1 VANLYGPRIVTDG
14 LLMCLD
20 ASNTD
25 SYSGSGTA
33 WNDLTQH
40 ANSGTLV
47 NMDSSNYDSTSRG
60 KFGFN
65 FGATNEY
72 VNTGFYYDGAN
83 QELTM
88 GVWMRA
94 PAVAQRCGLFGFR
107 SAWNGSVVMSQNQLY
122 ICGDTSAGTVGTG
135 CTFDDWRRNPD
146 GTFPAWR
153 SVYALSTPV
162 CDGNWHFIMVSRS
175 AAATRLYVDANLIDE
190 NTDGSITQIT
200 SDNNFKLGIAGN
212 SAGVL
217 SSYYFNGDIATS
229 YIYSTGLT
237 TAQIQQI
244 YHSTK
249 GRFGL

>member
-1 VANLYGPRIVTDG
+1 MGLSHSPSIVTND
-14 LLMCLD
+14 LALCLD
-20 ASNTD
+20 AANPR
-25 SYSGSGTA
+25 SYSGDGTTWTDLSGNSNNAT
-33 WNDLTQH
+33 LT
-40 ANSGTLV
+40 
-47 NMDSSNYDSTSRG
+47 NMDSSNHSSSNSG
-60 KFGFN
+60 NFSFN

-72 VNTGFYYDGAN
+72 VNTGFYYGGAN

-94 PAVAQRCGLFGFR
+94 PAATQRCGLFGFR
-107 SAWNGSVVMSQNQLY
+107 SAWNSSVAMSQNQLY
-122 ICGDTSAGTVGTG
+122 ICGDNSAGTYGTG
-135 CTFDDWRRNPD
+135 CTFDDWRREPN
-146 GTFPAWR
+146 GTFPGFR

-162 CDGNWHFIMVSRS
+162 CDGTWHFIMVSRS
-175 AAATRLYVDANLIDE
+175 TAATRLYVDANLIDE

-200 SDNNFKLGIAGN
+200 TDNNFKLGIAGN
-212 SAGVL
+212 SSGVL